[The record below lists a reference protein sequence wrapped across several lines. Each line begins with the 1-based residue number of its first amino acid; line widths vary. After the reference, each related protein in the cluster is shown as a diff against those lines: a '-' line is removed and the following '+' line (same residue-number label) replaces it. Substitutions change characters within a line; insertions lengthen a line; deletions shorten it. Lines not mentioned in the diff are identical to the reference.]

1 MPRKNKWKVVCAYHV
16 GPGRPIEMFTSMR
29 NLAVKAIVDARQH
42 QCNAQVRRKRGGDVA
57 IELEMPVDIVTTMLA
72 SGEWAW
78 NWFGVRHPFRPP
90 RGTK

>member
-1 MPRKNKWKVVCAYHV
+1 MPRKNKWKVVCALPA

-29 NLAVKAIVDARQH
+29 NPVAKAIVDARQH
-42 QCNAQVRRKRGGDVA
+42 QCNAQVRRKRVDDVV

-78 NWFGVRHPFRPP
+78 
-90 RGTK
+90 K